1 MSTELTTQESNS
13 IATTDTNSVIFNPAA
28 MQQLSA
34 IASMMATS
42 KITIPVH
49 LRGNTGDCFAIAL
62 QASQWKMNPF
72 AVAQKTHITQGGA
85 LGYEAQL
92 ISAVISA
99 NAPVTGAP
107 EYEYLGDWDKI
118 LGKVEERKSEKGGK
132 YFVATYTRADE
143 IGLGIICRMTL
154 KNETSPREMKV
165 MMSQCYPRF
174 STQWATDPKM
184 QISYVAIRKWSR
196 MFAPGVILGVYAPEE
211 MESDRTEIEI
221 NPIQEAK
228 TEADQKT
235 DSVLNKLNKKQ
246 PPIEHEPTVTFNDVM
261 NAINIATGRESLDH
275 AKSLMFKLTGD
286 SRSSADSIYRAK
298 VAQLKQQHEE
308 AQKPKPETVNWE
320 SAIRECGD
328 DTTLKALLDEM
339 PESLQIE
346 YSEMIDAQF
355 DLLG

>member
-1 MSTELTTQESNS
+1 MSTELTTQDGNG

-34 IASMMATS
+34 VANLMATS

-49 LRGNTGDCFAIAL
+49 LRGNSGDCFAIAL
-62 QASQWKMNPF
+62 QASQWRMNPF
-72 AVAQKTHITQGGA
+72 AVAQKTHITPNGA

-107 EYEYLGDWDKI
+107 EYEYIGDWDKI

-132 YFVATYTRADE
+132 YYVATYTKSDE
-143 IGLGIICRMTL
+143 HGLGIICRMTL
-154 KNETSPREMKV
+154 NNESAPREMKV

-196 MFAPGVILGVYAPEE
+196 MFAPGVILGVYAPDEL
-211 MESDRTEIEI
+211 ESELPEKEI
-221 NPIQEAK
+221 NPLPVSDKK
-228 TEADQKT
+228 TEA
-235 DSVLNKLNKKQ
+235 VLEKLNKKKQ
-246 PPIEHEPTVTFNDVM
+246 PIEHESVTTLIDVRA
-261 NAINIATGRESLDH
+261 AINSATGRESLDH
-275 AKSLMFKLTGD
+275 AKALMFKLAGD
-286 SRSSADSIYRAK
+286 NRAIADVEYREK
-298 VAQLKQQHEE
+298 VAQLKQQYET
-308 AQKPKPETVNWE
+308 AQKQKTEINWDA
-320 SAIRECGD
+320 AIRECGD
-328 DTTLKALLDEM
+328 DTTLQALLNDM
-339 PESLQIE
+339 PEALQLE
-346 YSEMIDAQF
+346 YSELIDAQF